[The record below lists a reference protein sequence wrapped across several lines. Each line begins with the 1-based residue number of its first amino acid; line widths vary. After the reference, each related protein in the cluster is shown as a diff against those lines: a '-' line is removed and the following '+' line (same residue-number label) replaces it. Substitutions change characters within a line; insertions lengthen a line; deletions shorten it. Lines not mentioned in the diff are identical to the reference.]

1 MTTATTS
8 RLAIPDREFSESV
21 QNQLQEFRR
30 RLAEL
35 DSEIRSAW
43 QELDEICGDTES
55 SLADLRK
62 RHHKSQE
69 RLHSL
74 FQQLQSAAQD
84 RQKLLTACRPE
95 VEATL
100 TQAGAELDKLRAAV
114 GKALRKAGQAPEDNP
129 VAAVNPQQAEA
140 MFQRLVESSQP
151 VRAAREAADQASVD
165 LQTWQRL
172 QQESGAVIQ
181 HQRDELRQLTRSI
194 LGS

>member
-8 RLAIPDREFSESV
+8 RLVIPDREFSEGV
-21 QNQLQEFRR
+21 QKQLQEFQQ

-35 DSEIRSAW
+35 DSKIRSAW
-43 QELDEICGDTES
+43 QELDDICGDTES

-74 FQQLQSAAQD
+74 FQQMQAAAQD
-84 RQKLLTACRPE
+84 RQELLKTCRPE
-95 VEATL
+95 VEAAMAE
-100 TQAGAELDKLRAAV
+100 AGAELDKLRASV
-114 GKALRKAGQAPEDNP
+114 GKALRRAGQAPEDNP
-129 VAAVNPQQAEA
+129 VAAVNPNQAEA
-140 MFQRLVESSQP
+140 MFQRLVESSQS

-165 LQTWQRL
+165 LQTWQQL